1 MAFGFFKKNK
11 SVADKNEPTGF
22 SKIKQSIASII
33 ATSGTKETLS
43 ELRKLLLDADVG
55 ISAANAILESVKQ
68 QLSSKDP
75 AAITA
80 VLADVLAEMLQ
91 PCDPPEW
98 FNKQGLLTILL
109 VGVNGAGKTTM
120 CGKLAHMCAAKNKKV
135 LLAAG
140 DTFRAAAIA
149 QLQVWGEKT
158 NCEVISQQHGADSAS
173 VIYDAFASARAK
185 NCDVMLADT
194 AGRLQ
199 NKDNLIQ
206 ELLKIK
212 RVMGKIDENAPDH
225 TWLVLDGSIGQNN
238 ILQAKKFHAE
248 IGLTGIIITKLD
260 GSAKGGAIFAI
271 AAELKL
277 PIFFIGLG
285 EGKEDLREFN
295 SKEFV
300 SELLGD

>member
-1 MAFGFFKKNK
+1 MVFGFFKKNK
-11 SVADKNEPTGF
+11 NVADSNGPTGF
-22 SKIKQSIASII
+22 SKLKQNLANII
-33 ATSGTKETLS
+33 ANSGTKDTLL

-55 ISAANAILESVKQ
+55 IGATNTILESVKQ
-68 QLSSKDP
+68 KLVNKDP
-75 AAITA
+75 EAITA
-80 VLADVLAEMLQ
+80 VLAEVLTEILQ
-91 PCDPPEW
+91 PCDPPEL
-98 FNKQGLLTILL
+98 FNKQGPLTILL
-109 VGVNGAGKTTM
+109 IGVNGAGKTTT
-120 CGKLAHMCAAKNKKV
+120 CGKLAYMFAAKNKKV

-149 QLQVWGEKT
+149 QLQVWGRQT
-158 NCEVISQQHGADSAS
+158 NSEVISQQHGADSAS
-173 VIYDAFASARAK
+173 VIYDAFSSARAK
-185 NCDVMLADT
+185 NCDVMIADT

-212 RVMGKIDENAPDH
+212 RVMGKIDESSPDH

-238 ILQAKKFHAE
+238 LLQAKKFHAE

-285 EGKEDLREFN
+285 EGPEDLSRFD
-295 SKEFV
+295 SKGFV
-300 SELLGD
+300 AGLLND